1 MDTAVYLI
9 SISDPTFK
17 NRHGAINFSS
27 FVVLKLIGCDVALS
41 QLDKGVWCRLRA
53 GSDSSCFNLAP
64 EQKRKKRQ
72 RKRTRHMLASF
83 ASVQI
88 NVKTQY

>member
-1 MDTAVYLI
+1 MGAMTKPYANVHTAVYLI

-64 EQKRKKRQ
+64 EQKRKKKKGKENGQ
-72 RKRTRHMLASF
+72 ATC
-83 ASVQI
+83 
-88 NVKTQY
+88 